1 MKLLPAPRSS
11 GERGA
16 IAITAT
22 FFALALCGV
31 ALALLSEVDASK
43 RMFDRGEAGVRA
55 LEAAETGV
63 VRAEEE
69 ISSLKDTGADGI
81 GNLTGNY
88 GGASFSVTATQD
100 PVVTSEWIL
109 QARGRRD
116 RSTRNIE
123 VRVRRV
129 PTSAWSFA
137 LFSATSISIGA
148 GAVTDS
154 YDSRDGSY
162 ASQATNSDS
171 FGTFAGNAASI
182 GADGAIA
189 ISNGRVR
196 GDSSAGPGYATTL
209 SGSGSVTGSS
219 APLKKVIAVPDTP
232 LTTFVSAASVN
243 DNGSWSTTGGTVYN
257 AVTKSLTVNGGN
269 TLTLTK
275 STYFFSKI
283 VLNGGSTL
291 KITAGP
297 VKIYVTDKIDFGGGT
312 VQNTTERAD
321 NLRIYQQSYALP
333 VGYVPTFNTATLSGG
348 AKAAF
353 TYYGPKT
360 PVTIAGSGD
369 LFGSIVGKSIV
380 PTGASKIHYDVALQE
395 EMGGVASIRRV
406 YWRDLAPPP
415 R

>member
-1 MKLLPAPRSS
+1 MNLLPAPRSS

-16 IAITAT
+16 IAITAA

-43 RMFDRGEAGVRA
+43 KMFDRGEAGVRA

-63 VRAEEE
+63 VHAEQE
-69 ISSLKDTGADGI
+69 ISSLKDGGADGI
-81 GNLTGNY
+81 GNVTGSF
-88 GGASFSVTATQD
+88 GGAAFTVTATQD
-100 PVVTSEWIL
+100 PVVSSEWIV

-116 RSTRNIE
+116 RSARSIE

-137 LFSATSISIGA
+137 LFAATSVTIGA

-162 ASQATNSDS
+162 ASQATKTDS
-171 FGTFAGNAASI
+171 FGSFAGNAASI

-196 GDSSAGPGYATTL
+196 GDSDAGPGYATTI

-219 APLKKVIAVPDTP
+219 APMKKVIAVPDTP
-232 LTTFVSAASVN
+232 LPTFVSAASVN
-243 DNGSWSTTGGTVYN
+243 NNGSWSTTGGTTYN
-257 AVTKSLTVNGGN
+257 SVTKSLTVTGGN
-269 TLTLTK
+269 TLTLTGT
-275 STYFFSKI
+275 TYFFTRL
-283 VLNGGSTL
+283 VLSGGSTL
-291 KITAGP
+291 KVTAGP
-297 VKIYVTDKIDFGGGT
+297 VRIYVTDKIDLGGGSIL
-312 VQNTTERAD
+312 NTTERPD
-321 NLRIYQQSYALP
+321 NLRLYQQPYALP
-333 VGYVPTFNTATLSGG
+333 VGYVPTINTATLSGA

-369 LFGSIVGKSIV
+369 LFGSIVGKSVV